1 MKTIVTIVFEMRSGK
16 RYCQLIG
23 GYITA
28 TLQTTEAIPRIFT
41 INTRL
46 FIVAIKLLESI
57 YEAYHYPC
65 RISRVQRHKYS
76 FPSAFNISTNN
87 EENSFHT
94 ETDTLR
100 FYKLTSYL

>member
-57 YEAYHYPC
+57 YEAYYYPC
-65 RISRVQRHKYS
+65 RISRVQWHINIHLYS
-76 FPSAFNISTNN
+76 FRY
-87 EENSFHT
+87 EH
-94 ETDTLR
+94 LQ
-100 FYKLTSYL
+100 